1 MTTDTTRLKQAYQ
14 RSGLAFLGITFEHAM
29 AIKAI
34 RITLECAVK
43 AQDKAAPHPTQPKLI

>member
-1 MTTDTTRLKQAYQ
+1 MTTYTTRLKQAYQ
-14 RSGLAFLGITFEHAM
+14 RTGLSLLGITFEAAM

-43 AQDKAAPHPTQPKLI
+43 AQDKLAPKPVQTKLI

>member
-1 MTTDTTRLKQAYQ
+1 MTTDTIRLKAAYK

-34 RITLECAVK
+34 RIALECAVK
-43 AQDKAAPHPTQPKLI
+43 AQDKSASLPAQPKLI